1 MKHQEPPA
9 GFREEPVEGSWVSQ
23 LDPRKAASL
32 DGRAIPPRSWLVP
45 QWVPHGHITSLYGRG
60 GGGKTT
66 LGIGLS
72 MAASIGGHWLGMPVV
87 RQKVLGIYCEDDEDE
102 LHRRMASAADAMN
115 KPLSAFTD
123 FTYLPRLGADENL
136 LVAKS
141 RNGGLAPTGF
151 FADLTDAICDLRPG
165 LLMLDGIADLFGG
178 NVNDP
183 SEATYFLNLLLR
195 LVRPVK
201 GSVFLL
207 GHPNKAGT
215 SEFTGCGAWEN
226 KPRARL
232 YLAPPPPPKDGEEPD
247 LNDPRRVLMRSKANY
262 AAKDSLELTWRD
274 GAFRVA
280 DPTLMTLDERC
291 EVEAKRRKVREAFL
305 GALERLDAMG
315 INVSH
320 SANSTK
326 YAPKQMRA
334 LGLVNG
340 HSDRELKEAMNELL
354 GEGRLLAN
362 QTVAWSPHGNKLTGL
377 RRVV

>member
-1 MKHQEPPA
+1 MIRAVPPE
-9 GFREEPVEGSWVSQ
+9 GFQEEPVEGSWTSR
-23 LDPRKAASL
+23 LAPRKTADL
-32 DGRAIPPRSWLVP
+32 DGKAIPRRSWLVP

-66 LGIGLS
+66 LAIALA
-72 MAASIGGHWLGMPVV
+72 MAASIGGDWLGMPVT
-87 RQKVLGIYCEDDEDE
+87 RQRALGVFCEDDEDE
-102 LHRRMASAADAMN
+102 LHRRMASTADAMQ
-115 KPLSAFTD
+115 KPLSDFTD
-123 FTYLPRLGADENL
+123 FTYLARLGADENL
-136 LVAKS
+136 LVAKTRS
-141 RNGGLAPTGF
+141 GGLAPTDF
-151 FADLTDAICDLRPG
+151 YNDLADAIRDLRAG
-165 LLMLDGIADLFGG
+165 LLLLDGIADVYGG

-183 SEATYFLNLLLR
+183 AEATYFLNLLLR
-195 LVRPVK
+195 LVRPVG
-201 GSVFLL
+201 GSVLLL

-232 YLAPPPPPKDGEEPD
+232 YLAPPPPKDGEEPD

-280 DPTLMTLDERC
+280 DPTLMTLNERC
-291 EVEAKRRKVREAFL
+291 EHEAKKTKARDAFL
-305 GALERLDAMG
+305 AALERLDAMG
-315 INVSH
+315 MNVSH